1 MNMLKR
7 FKLLLVAPFF
17 LVVSGLS
24 SPPLVLASCANP
36 TSPAEAIQCG
46 ASNAA
51 GVPVNANPGASLTT
65 TISKIINLL
74 SVVVGIAAVIMILVG
89 GLRYTTSGGKE
100 DAVKNAKNTI
110 LYALI
115 GLFVVALGQVIVR
128 FVLHKTI

>member
-1 MNMLKR
+1 MNILKR
-7 FKLLLVAPFF
+7 FKLLLLAPF
-17 LVVSGLS
+17 LLMTLGLS
-24 SPPLVLASCANP
+24 PTLVLANCTNP
-36 TSPAEAIQCG
+36 ATPAEAIQCG

-65 TISKIINLL
+65 TIGKIINLL